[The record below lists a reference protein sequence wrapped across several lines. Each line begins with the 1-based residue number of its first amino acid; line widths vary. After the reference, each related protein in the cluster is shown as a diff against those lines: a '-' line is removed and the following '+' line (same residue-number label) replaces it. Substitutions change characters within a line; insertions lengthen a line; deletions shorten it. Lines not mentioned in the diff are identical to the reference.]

1 MPLNIFS
8 KDRVLTLTVFTGY
21 PCKHGV
27 GLIVRENKNLEISVM
42 VIVVVKNSI
51 RWEKTGWMRVI
62 PVLPK
67 FMTN

>member
-1 MPLNIFS
+1 MADYFVS
-8 KDRVLTLTVFTGY
+8 VLRTY
-21 PCKHGV
+21 
-27 GLIVRENKNLEISVM
+27 EISAM

-62 PVLPK
+62 PVLPR

>member
-27 GLIVRENKNLEISVM
+27 GLIVRENKNLEIST
-42 VIVVVKNSI
+42 VVDTDKWQAILLV
-51 RWEKTGWMRVI
+51 
-62 PVLPK
+62 
-67 FMTN
+67 F